1 VLSYEKFGV
10 ETYVKQGN
18 KSARAMN
25 RARILLLADEQHSDE
40 EIMETLGVRRQ
51 TVYTVRKK
59 YQQHQGKNILALL
72 QEKPRPGQPVKIDT
86 HVESHVAMIACAAA
100 PEGAAR
106 WTLPM
111 IADRLVELKVVDSI
125 CAESV
130 RKALKKMHCNPGG
143 TNAGVSA
150 RFLEIISGIWKMSLS
165 NMLALMIHFIP

>member
-1 VLSYEKFGV
+1 MPKKLYHVQLTATEREQL
-10 ETYVKQGN
+10 ETYVKQGK

-40 EIMETLGVRRQ
+40 EIMEILGISRQ
-51 TVYTVRKK
+51 TVHKVRKR
-59 YQQHQGKNILALL
+59 YQQSPSKNILELL

-86 HVESHVAMIACAAA
+86 RVESHVAMIACAEV

-106 WTLPM
+106 WTLHM

-130 RKALKKMHCNPGG
+130 RKALKKTH
-143 TNAGVSA
+143 
-150 RFLEIISGIWKMSLS
+150 
-165 NMLALMIHFIP
+165 